1 MELVLEP
8 WHWFVLGILLI
19 LSELLLPA
27 FAALWFGIGAIMVG
41 ILYWMFPMMGLTTQ
55 ILSWIILSVLCTL
68 LWFKFI
74 KPLSI
79 DKTKAGLSREATIGQ
94 IGMVIQTD
102 LEQDQIRVRFPL
114 PVLGSD
120 EWDCRALDKVQ
131 VGDRVR
137 VVDILGN
144 DLVVQPHSTQY
155 QNEKVNKLCLLALSL
170 LLRSWPLLR
179 LPFLK
184 VYGLFHKAINGLCNV
199 WVNTTP
205 HSILA

>member
-1 MELVLEP
+1 MEFAFEP

-19 LSELLLPA
+19 LSELVIPA
-27 FAALWFGIGAIMVG
+27 FAALWFGLAAIMVG
-41 ILYWMFPMMGLTTQ
+41 VLLWMFPMMGFITQ
-55 ILSWIILSVLCTL
+55 IVTWIILSILCTL

-94 IGMVIQTD
+94 VGMVIQTHMEHD
-102 LEQDQIRVRFPL
+102 LITVRFPM

-120 EWDCRALDKVQ
+120 EWNCRTLAPIQ

-144 DLVVQPHSTQY
+144 DLVVKPHHSH
-155 QNEKVNKLCLLALSL
+155 NEN
-170 LLRSWPLLR
+170 
-179 LPFLK
+179 
-184 VYGLFHKAINGLCNV
+184 I
-199 WVNTTP
+199 
-205 HSILA
+205 

>member
-1 MELVLEP
+1 MEFAFEP

-19 LSELLLPA
+19 LSELVIPA
-27 FAALWFGIGAIMVG
+27 FAALWFGLAAIMVG
-41 ILYWMFPMMGLTTQ
+41 VLLWMFPMMGFITQ
-55 ILSWIILSVLCTL
+55 IVTWIILSILCTL

-94 IGMVIQTD
+94 VGMVIQTHMEHD
-102 LEQDQIRVRFPL
+102 LITVRFPM

-120 EWDCRALDKVQ
+120 EWNCRTLEPVQ

-144 DLVVQPHSTQY
+144 DLVVKPHHSH
-155 QNEKVNKLCLLALSL
+155 NEN
-170 LLRSWPLLR
+170 
-179 LPFLK
+179 
-184 VYGLFHKAINGLCNV
+184 I
-199 WVNTTP
+199 
-205 HSILA
+205 